1 MPDKVYQIY
10 TKFGEEMRNILLRMA
25 IDSISDTATG
35 FSSYDFFTMRTSIS
49 RKMYEDLDARLI
61 NDVHC
66 KVVFFQLFSIDLPN
80 DYEDAIQMTEVT
92 KQSILRAEAERNKN
106 KIEQTTKVEQSRIGK
121 DITVN

>member
-1 MPDKVYQIY
+1 MKS
-10 TKFGEEMRNILLRMA
+10 ILLRKA

-35 FSSYDFFTMRTSIS
+35 YSSYEFFTMRTEIS
-49 RKMYEDLDARLI
+49 KKMYEDLDDRLI
-61 NDVHC
+61 NDVFC

-121 DITVN
+121 DITINQAIGKAEAL